1 MSSALDLFCVPRGFR
16 VIHAGGQAVR
26 RPEHSPDRQEL
37 PPDIRRV
44 LSYIEENA
52 FDSEL
57 NVQKIKLDCRLR
69 DNNVSSRF
77 RFFLG
82 ATIRDYLES
91 RRMKAAAD
99 LLMQSRATILEVAF
113 AVGYNNLQT
122 FYGAFRRKYSCTP
135 DAYRRRVGGSQGTRP
150 APPRRGGFDRDS

>member
-1 MSSALDLFCVPRGFR
+1 M
-16 VIHAGGQAVR
+16 R
-26 RPEHSPDRQEL
+26 RPERSANRDEL
-37 PPDIRRV
+37 PADIRRI
-44 LSYIEENA
+44 LTYIEENA
-52 FDSEL
+52 FNPEL

-91 RRMKAAAD
+91 RRMKAATA
-99 LLMQSRATILEVAF
+99 LLTQSQATILEVAF
-113 AVGYNNLQT
+113 AVGYNSLQT

-135 DAYRRRVGGSQGTRP
+135 DAYRKKIEGSQGE
-150 APPRRGGFDRDS
+150 APGSP

>member
-1 MSSALDLFCVPRGFR
+1 M
-16 VIHAGGQAVR
+16 R
-26 RPEHSPDRQEL
+26 RPKHQANRKDL
-37 PPDIRRV
+37 PADIRRV

-82 ATIRDYLES
+82 ATIRDYLEA
-91 RRMKAAAD
+91 RRMEAAAA

-113 AVGYNNLQT
+113 TVGYNSLQT

-135 DAYRRRVGGSQGTRP
+135 DAYRRRKMENPKGDSPTPCGTEQ
-150 APPRRGGFDRDS
+150 DL

>member
-1 MSSALDLFCVPRGFR
+1 M
-16 VIHAGGQAVR
+16 R
-26 RPEHSPDRQEL
+26 RPELSEDSPQLETRLAGCLPEPRATGQEL
-37 PPDIRRV
+37 PTDIQRV

-52 FDSEL
+52 FDPRL
-57 NVQKIKLDCRLR
+57 NVQRIRLHCGLR

-91 RRMKAAAD
+91 RRMGAAAV
-99 LLMQSRATILEVAF
+99 LLRQSGATVMEVAF

-135 DAYRRRVGGSQGTRP
+135 DTYRRKILCRE
-150 APPRRGGFDRDS
+150 A

>member
-1 MSSALDLFCVPRGFR
+1 MRKPKHPANREDLP
-16 VIHAGGQAVR
+16 A
-26 RPEHSPDRQEL
+26 
-37 PPDIRRV
+37 DIRRV

-82 ATIRDYLES
+82 ATIRDYLEA
-91 RRMKAAAD
+91 RRMEAAAA
-99 LLMQSRATILEVAF
+99 LLRQSRATILEVAF
-113 AVGYNNLQT
+113 AVGYNSLQT

-135 DAYRRRVGGSQGTRP
+135 DVYRRRRKESHKED
-150 APPRRGGFDRDS
+150 APMSRGMDQEL

>member
-1 MSSALDLFCVPRGFR
+1 M
-16 VIHAGGQAVR
+16 R
-26 RPEHSPDRQEL
+26 RPEHPANREDL
-37 PPDIRRV
+37 PADIRRV

-52 FDSEL
+52 LDSEL

-82 ATIRDYLES
+82 ATIRDYLEA
-91 RRMKAAAD
+91 RRMEAAAV

-113 AVGYNNLQT
+113 AVGYNSLQT

-135 DAYRRRVGGSQGTRP
+135 DAYRRRKMESRKEDSPMPCGTEQ
-150 APPRRGGFDRDS
+150 DL